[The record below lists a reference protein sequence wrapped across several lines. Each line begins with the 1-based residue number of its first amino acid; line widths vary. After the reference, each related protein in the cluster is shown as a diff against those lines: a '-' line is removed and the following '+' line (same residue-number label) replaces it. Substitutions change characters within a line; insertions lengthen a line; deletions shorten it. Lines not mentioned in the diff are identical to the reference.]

1 MKLLRVRGNI
11 AAIAAIAAVLAGA
24 GAAGT
29 ISSSSVSAASPPD
42 STCNQRFTV
51 GFIPKQTA
59 DPFFVAADKGAQE
72 AAKQLNLQVI
82 YKGPVN
88 LDPAGQTQV
97 ITTFTNEHLN
107 AITVSADDADALVP
121 ALKKAAAAGIR
132 VSSWNAQVTGPF
144 FFMGNPPPSALAKAL
159 VEEMVS
165 SVGPDAKIL
174 VMTSTL
180 QAPNQNA
187 WLAAVQDYV
196 HTHYPHLV
204 IEKILPGQSDTSLS
218 FNIAKSWLQAHPE
231 TKGILTVDGS
241 ELAGAAQAVRALGLK
256 GKVTLVGIGVP
267 SQNGPDLLN
276 GTVKAVVLW
285 SPVDQGY
292 ATMYMVHAQ
301 LCRTLKPGQK
311 TLYAGRLGYLQ
322 FTSPYDITL
331 GKPTIFTEENVNN
344 YHF

>member
-1 MKLLRVRGNI
+1 MSFLRPWVNV
-11 AAIAAIAAVLAGA
+11 AAVAVMAAVLAGP

-29 ISSSSVSAASPPD
+29 LAVSPASAASASD
-42 STCNQRFTV
+42 STCHQRFTV

-59 DPFFVAADKGAQE
+59 DPFFVAANEGAQE

-121 ALKKAAAAGIR
+121 ALKKAAAVGIK
-132 VSSWNAQVTGPF
+132 VSSWNAQVNGPF
-144 FFMGNPPPSALAKAL
+144 FFMGNPPPAALAEAL
-159 VEEMVS
+159 VEQMVS

-187 WLAAVQDYV
+187 WLAAVQAYV
-196 HTHYPHLV
+196 HAHDPHLI

-276 GTVKAVVLW
+276 GTVKAVILW
-285 SPVDQGY
+285 SPIDQGY

-301 LCRTLKPGQK
+301 LCRTLKPGDK
-311 TLYAGRLGYLQ
+311 TLYAGRLGNLD
-322 FTSPYDITL
+322 FTSAYGITL
-331 GKPTIFTEENVNN
+331 GKPTIFTKENVKN